1 MDAAHRGLDLLSLTG
16 VVNLSM
22 RNPEED
28 YAVWWLDGSD
38 LIMRLF
44 AVETFGFEMSA
55 KLQVR
60 DASGHIVRQPKKR
73 PIWHESYRFFRL
85 AQVTD
90 DALDAYRNLYL
101 ALECLLDDRCPQK
114 PGEAENAWLR
124 RALEPIHQARSLAR
138 FASPGASD
146 PVAAI
151 VRDLYSATR
160 TNVFHAKS
168 SRPHV
173 LPGERAAVRRV
184 RQNIE
189 PLAGLYLAVV
199 DHELGMRRAA
209 GGMTL
214 HGFDSLAASGLWD
227 TVTLTVSDDP
237 SRFDPADEVFNPAG
251 GAVVPLATA
260 RAPEYDEEFVINW
273 LGSVEVSALE
283 PLCCIARTGATRDGR
298 AALVQV
304 RRDDLKLGGFDVLEM
319 HLAQRMEN
327 KGPRRLYPR

>member
-1 MDAAHRGLDLLSLTG
+1 
-16 VVNLSM
+16 
-22 RNPEED
+22 
-28 YAVWWLDGSD
+28 
-38 LIMRLF
+38 
-44 AVETFGFEMSA
+44 
-55 KLQVR
+55 
-60 DASGHIVRQPKKR
+60 
-73 PIWHESYRFFRL
+73 
-85 AQVTD
+85 
-90 DALDAYRNLYL
+90 
-101 ALECLLDDRCPQK
+101 
-114 PGEAENAWLR
+114 
-124 RALEPIHQARSLAR
+124 
-138 FASPGASD
+138 
-146 PVAAI
+146 
-151 VRDLYSATR
+151 
-160 TNVFHAKS
+160 
-168 SRPHV
+168 
-173 LPGERAAVRRV
+173 
-184 RQNIE
+184 
-189 PLAGLYLAVV
+189 
-199 DHELGMRRAA
+199 MRRAA

-214 HGFDSLAASGLWD
+214 HGFDSLAASGFWD